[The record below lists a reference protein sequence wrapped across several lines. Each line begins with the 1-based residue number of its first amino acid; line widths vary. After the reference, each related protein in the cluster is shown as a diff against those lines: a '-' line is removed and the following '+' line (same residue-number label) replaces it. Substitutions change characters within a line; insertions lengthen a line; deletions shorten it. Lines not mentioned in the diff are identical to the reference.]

1 MERIQISVS
10 QRTLGMTENPHH
22 YVLDANI
29 LFSAVLRGKAFYEQ
43 LFSTCRFYLP
53 DFGLLELE
61 KYRTTI
67 LQKTS
72 LEYTVLQSF
81 TLALFRQI
89 VVVPRFTISDE
100 TITRAFLLCKGAD
113 ERDTMYVA
121 CAIELGIPFVTRDKP
136 IYDHLLKQGFE
147 RVKLFHDLC
156 DQILP
161 PATALP

>member
-1 MERIQISVS
+1 
-10 QRTLGMTENPHH
+10 MTQNPHH

-61 KYRTTI
+61 KYRSTI

-72 LEYTVLQSF
+72 LDFAVLQSF

-89 VVVPRFTISDE
+89 VVVPRFTLSDK
-100 TITRAFLLCKGAD
+100 TITDAFLLCKGAD

-136 IYDHLLKQGFE
+136 IYEHLSKQGF
-147 RVKLFHDLC
+147 RNVILFHDLC

-161 PATALP
+161 PPPTAVL